1 MGENKMAETAK
12 VKSRWCE
19 QCKRRHDLN
28 HEHFKG
34 AKSDRTA
41 DTVTGSRSASD
52 LAQKAADGK
61 ASTLQSSLALKRL
74 QTEQEAAL
82 REAVER
88 RWGRRMRMI
97 YGVWGKIL
105 DDPKMRLSD
114 EEEKDFG
121 QVHADF
127 ALAWGIAA
135 SNKLEATFDVLTMH
149 GTAIA
154 GRSKWV
160 EEILKGLS
168 KKEEENQ
175 LPADDPRHVPA
186 AHT

>member
-1 MGENKMAETAK
+1 MAEAQRA
-12 VKSRWCE
+12 KSRWCE

-34 AKSDRTA
+34 AKSDRAA
-41 DTVTGSRSASD
+41 DTVTGSKSAAD

-61 ASTLQSSLALKRL
+61 PSTLQSKVALQRM
-74 QTEQEAAL
+74 QAEQEAAV
-82 REAVER
+82 REAIER

-105 DDPKMRLSD
+105 DDPKMRLT
-114 EEEKDFG
+114 ETEEKDFG

-127 ALAWGIAA
+127 ALAWGLAA

-160 EEILKGLS
+160 EEILKGL
-168 KKEEENQ
+168 KKSEEPEA
-175 LPADDPRHVPA
+175 LPADDPRRVSTVTSRPA
-186 AHT
+186 H

>member
-1 MGENKMAETAK
+1 MAETRA
-12 VKSRWCE
+12 KSRWCE
-19 QCKRRHDLN
+19 QCKRRHDVN
-28 HEHFKG
+28 HPHFKDS
-34 AKSDRTA
+34 ARDRTA
-41 DTVTGSRSASD
+41 DTVTGSKSAAD

-61 ASTLQSSLALKRL
+61 TSTLQSKVALQRM
-74 QTEQEAAL
+74 QAEQEAAI
-82 REAVER
+82 REAIER
-88 RWGRRMRMI
+88 RWGRRMRMV
-97 YGVWGKIL
+97 YSVWARIT

-160 EEILKGLS
+160 AEILQGL
-168 KKEEENQ
+168 KKTEEENE
-175 LPADDPRHVPA
+175 LPADDPRRAPPVRK
-186 AHT
+186 

>member
-1 MGENKMAETAK
+1 MAETAK
-12 VKSRWCE
+12 PKSRWCE
-19 QCKRRHDLN
+19 KCKRRHDLN
-28 HEHFKG
+28 HEHFKE
-34 AKSDRTA
+34 AARDRTA
-41 DTVTGSRSASD
+41 DTVTGSKSAAD

-61 ASTLQSSLALKRL
+61 PSTLQTKMAMQRL
-74 QTEQEAAL
+74 QADQEREL

-105 DDPKMRLSD
+105 DDPKMRLSE

-149 GTAIA
+149 GTCIA

-160 EEILKGLS
+160 AEILQGLKKS
-168 KKEEENQ
+168 EEKEE
-175 LPADDPRHVPA
+175 LPAGDPRAVPKN
-186 AHT
+186 

>member
-1 MGENKMAETAK
+1 MDNPQRA
-12 VKSRWCE
+12 KSRWCE

-34 AKSDRTA
+34 AKGDRTA
-41 DTVTGSRSASD
+41 DTVTGSKSATD

-61 ASTLQSSLALKRL
+61 PSTLQTKMAMQRL
-74 QTEQEAAL
+74 QADQEREL

-105 DDPKMRLSD
+105 DDPKMYLS
-114 EEEKDFG
+114 ETEEKDFG

-149 GTAIA
+149 GTAVA

-160 EEILKGLS
+160 EEILKGL
-168 KKEEENQ
+168 KKSEEPET
-175 LPADDPRHVPA
+175 LPADDPRRVPVK
-186 AHT
+186 H

>member
-1 MGENKMAETAK
+1 MAETQK
-12 VKSRWCE
+12 PKSRWCE

-28 HEHFKG
+28 HEHFKE
-34 AKSDRTA
+34 AARDRTA
-41 DTVTGSRSASD
+41 DTVTGSKSAAD

-61 ASTLQSSLALKRL
+61 PSTLQSKMAMQRL
-74 QTEQEAAL
+74 QADQEREL

-105 DDPKMRLSD
+105 DDPKMRLSE

-149 GTAIA
+149 GTTIA
-154 GRSKWV
+154 GRSKWL
-160 EEILKGLS
+160 EEIIKGL
-168 KKEEENQ
+168 KKSEEENE
-175 LPADDPRHVPA
+175 LPADDPRRAQPVKH
-186 AHT
+186 